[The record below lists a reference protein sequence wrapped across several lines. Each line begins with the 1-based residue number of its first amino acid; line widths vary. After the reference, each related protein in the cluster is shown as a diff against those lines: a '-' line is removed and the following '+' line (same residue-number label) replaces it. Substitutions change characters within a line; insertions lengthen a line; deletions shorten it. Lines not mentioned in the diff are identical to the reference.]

1 MTPEHASELAAKVCA
16 LAPVIPV
23 LVVDDA
29 SVAGAL
35 AQALVDGGL
44 PALEVT
50 LRTPAALDV
59 IREMAKI
66 DGGVVGCGHIADVE
80 GCRKCQGCGC
90 DVRRVAGCDGPSSG
104 CLRSQRSAPAA
115 RCGVSN

>member
-16 LAPVIPV
+16 LAPVVPV

-29 SVAGAL
+29 SIAGAL

-50 LRTPAALDV
+50 LRRKGAQSDRRANPTGEILPNGRCVFGQCERLSQPV
-59 IREMAKI
+59 EHCMRRWQL
-66 DGGVVGCGHIADVE
+66 GC
-80 GCRKCQGCGC
+80 
-90 DVRRVAGCDGPSSG
+90 P
-104 CLRSQRSAPAA
+104 QRFGTGQ
-115 RCGVSN
+115 RLGRHHGLGR